1 MRKTFLI
8 GLIALLAAG
17 VGGYFGLTLY
27 VGYQARQQVDA
38 FFLNLKAAGI
48 DGSSGKVEFDLFDRR
63 LDIDDLVFSVPGR
76 GTLKIAGVTADGL
89 SQPAPARMGAQRID
103 VHGVSFVGPLPFSP
117 GVAGRYDAPL
127 IELTDVNGPT
137 EVVASGPEPAQLLL
151 ALLEASSIGKIAIPG
166 AKGSS
171 HAGSG
176 AYLVETDMTHGAI
189 TVDTLDKG
197 LIATLTLEPSSFRIS
212 GAGAEAGSG
221 RIGRVTASG
230 VDLAGALILLDPTR
244 RQAESEFRTLY
255 GRVTV
260 DGYDIGTDNG
270 LHQSWKAIELRD
282 IAIKPSAVPAES
294 LLATAERVQLQ
305 MARGEPAS
313 ADDTADLLRGVADI
327 YDALRIGGATLS
339 GLETSQPDGSKAQL
353 ATMRVGAF
361 DAGQISQISLEDFT
375 GTDGPDKPASFE
387 KLTLGGLRPGAMMR
401 MAADS
406 VDDPHATGDIGFLM
420 RGFGLLGRFDLLNA
434 RATVTKG
441 KDPATIDKLQLAWT
455 AAEGALPT
463 QFTAT
468 LRAAGPTDA
477 LESDEPVSQVLPG
490 GITRASIALDID
502 AQWNADEQSVSV
514 TPVYLE
520 ISDAFS
526 LNASAVFTDV
536 DSTIFSDEPEGVT
549 AAALAANLASL
560 EVTLVDSGLY
570 QQKLDEAAQ
579 QQGIPAETLRQLFAG
594 FAELLLGQTVSE
606 RPELDPAVQ
615 ALVAF
620 LQKPMGTI
628 ALRVTPR
635 GDALTVLTM
644 VQALQ
649 DDPTSLIDEVEVEVI
664 DTP

>member
-1 MRKTFLI
+1 MRKSFLV

-17 VGGYFGLTLY
+17 VGGYFGFTLY

-48 DGSSGKVEFDLFDRR
+48 EGSSGKVEFDAFDGR
-63 LDIDDLVFSVPGR
+63 LDIDDLVFSVAGQ
-76 GTLKIAGVTADGL
+76 GTLKIASFTAEGL
-89 SQPAPARMGAQRID
+89 SQTAPNRMSAKRID
-103 VHGVSFVGPLPFSP
+103 FHGVSFAGPLPFSP
-117 GVAGRYDAPL
+117 GVEGRYDAPL
-127 IELTDVNGPT
+127 IELTGVDGPT
-137 EVVASGPEPAQLLL
+137 EVVASGPDPAQLVL
-151 ALLEASSIGKIAIPG
+151 ALIEETTITKIAIPG
-166 AKGSS
+166 ATGSTR
-171 HAGSG
+171 AGTG
-176 AYLVETDMTHGAI
+176 AYLVETDISHGAV
-189 TVDTLDKG
+189 TVETLDKG
-197 LIATLTLEPSSFRIS
+197 RIAALTLEPSSFRIA
-212 GAGAEAGSG
+212 GAGTDAGAG

-230 VDLAGALILLDPTR
+230 VDLAGGLILLDPKR
-244 RQAESEFRTLY
+244 RPAETGYRTLY
-255 GRVTV
+255 GMITV
-260 DGYDIGTDNG
+260 DGYEVSTDNG
-270 LHQSWKAIELRD
+270 LHQSWKTMELRD
-282 IAIKPSAVPAES
+282 IALKPSAVPVEN
-294 LLATAERVQLQ
+294 LLATAQRVQLQ
-305 MARGEPAS
+305 VGRGEPA
-313 ADDTADLLRGVADI
+313 ATDDTAELLRGVADI
-327 YDALRIGGATLS
+327 YDAMRLGSATLT
-339 GLETSQPDGSKAQL
+339 GLETTQPDGSKAQL
-353 ATMRVGAF
+353 ATMKVGAL
-361 DAGQISQISLEDFT
+361 DAGVLSQITLEGFT

-387 KLTLGGLRPGAMMR
+387 RLTLGGLRPGAMMR

-406 VDDPHATGDIGFLM
+406 VDDPDATGDIGFLM
-420 RGFGLLGRFDLLNA
+420 RGFGLLGRFELLNA
-434 RATVTKG
+434 KATMTKG

-455 AAEGALPT
+455 ASEGALPT
-463 QFTAT
+463 QFSAT

-477 LESDEPVSQVLPG
+477 LDTGQPAAQVLPE
-490 GITRASIALDID
+490 GIARASIALDLG
-502 AQWNADEQSVSV
+502 AQWNAGEQSVTV

-526 LNASAVFTDV
+526 LNAGAVFTDV
-536 DSTIFSDEPEGVT
+536 DSSIFSDEPEGVT

-635 GDALTVLTM
+635 GDALTVLTIM
-644 VQALQ
+644 QALQ